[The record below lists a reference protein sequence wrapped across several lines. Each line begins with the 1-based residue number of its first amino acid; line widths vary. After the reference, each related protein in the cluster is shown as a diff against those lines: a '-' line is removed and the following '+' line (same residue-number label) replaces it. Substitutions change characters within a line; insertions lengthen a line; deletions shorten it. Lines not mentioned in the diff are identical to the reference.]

1 MSEAKQMLFA
11 RNVICICIEK
21 KEGGDY
27 IGLLWH
33 QYSYAPIEFNGVSDM
48 LMLMDDLFDE
58 WDFPQRGLDKREFNK
73 SKEPKLMNGN
83 TDELVID
90 KVQAESG
97 IKNVQNKK
105 GTLFPAFLNIQRQMR
120 QKPSTQTSNAYPL
133 IASQVAHGQ
142 WFHDMSKATDTNR
155 RSASALLHRQRNAG

>member
-73 SKEPKLMNGN
+73 SKEQELMNDN

-90 KVQAESG
+90 KVQAASG

-105 GTLFPAFLNIQRQMR
+105 GTLATFMVQVKFRQNATW
-120 QKPSTQTSNAYPL
+120 QGTVIHSESNTRTDFESAMEL
-133 IASQVAHGQ
+133 VDIM
-142 WFHDMSKATDTNR
+142 DKAMCDK
-155 RSASALLHRQRNAG
+155 